1 MESHEQFRNRVT
13 GAPKDVSLP
22 ILQDLLSQGYDTAGP
37 WRTSAGATDA
47 PCIAK
52 NGDTVPLADFIANL
66 MHEAPF
72 FEKTHVGCKC
82 GVEVTGPDLPMVYVT
97 AFGRE

>member
-1 MESHEQFRNRVT
+1 METHDQFAGRVL

-22 ILQDLLSQGYDTAGP
+22 ILEGLLAEGYDQTR
-37 WRTSAGATDA
+37 WRTSAGATDS
-47 PCIAK
+47 PCLVK
-52 NGDTVPLADFIANL
+52 NGDVQDLPSFVQGL
-66 MHEAPF
+66 MYEAPI

-82 GVEVTGPDLPMVYVT
+82 GVEVTGPELPDVFVT

>member
-1 MESHEQFRNRVT
+1 MESHDHFASRVL

-22 ILQDLLSQGYDTAGP
+22 ILQDLLGQGYDTTT
-37 WRTSAGATDA
+37 WQTNAGATDA
-47 PCIAK
+47 PCISK
-52 NGDTVPLADFIANL
+52 NGDVQPLADFVANL
-66 MHEAPF
+66 FHEAPF

-82 GVEVTGPDLPMVYVT
+82 GVKVTGPGLPDVFVT

>member
-1 MESHEQFRNRVT
+1 VESHAAFSNRVM

-22 ILQDLLSQGYDTAGP
+22 ILQELLSQGYDNTA
-37 WRTSAGATDA
+37 WRTNAGAVDA
-47 PCIAK
+47 PCISR
-52 NGDTVPLADFIANL
+52 NGDQQPLADFISNL
-66 MHEAPF
+66 QYEAPI
-72 FEKTHVGCKC
+72 FEKTHVGCGC